1 MALPFLTGTQAVEN
15 FLKPDL
21 DRNKESRKTIGDFYL
36 LNICT
41 NSTFVNGCAYSSAV
55 DRGFKPRLGQTK
67 YYKIGIYCFSA
78 KHTAIRRKSKGWLA
92 WNQDN

>member
-15 FLKPDL
+15 CLKPDL

-41 NSTFVNGCAYSSAV
+41 NSTFCY
-55 DRGFKPRLGQTK
+55 RLCLFQCGRLWVQAQ
-67 YYKIGIYCFSA
+67 IGS
-78 KHTAIRRKSKGWLA
+78 
-92 WNQDN
+92 NQIL